1 MKGETG
7 RVAIEEFAGLKAKLY
22 SFSVYNNSECSKKTK
37 AVNKNVPVTISHNKN
52 KYVLLNKK
60 WLRHSMNRMQS
71 KDRRIGT
78 FEINQILLSCYD
90 DKMYIKSNV
99 YDGLALGH

>member
-7 RVAIEEFAGLKAKLY
+7 RVAIKEFAGLKAKLY

-60 WLRHSMNRMQS
+60 
-71 KDRRIGT
+71 
-78 FEINQILLSCYD
+78 
-90 DKMYIKSNV
+90 
-99 YDGLALGH
+99 